1 MLSVSKIVKPPGE
14 KPDEFEQSVSQA
26 LLELEMNSDLKAPL
40 RELHIRGA
48 KECDFNGK
56 KVIIIFVPV
65 PQLRQ
70 YQKIQVRLI
79 RELEKKFSG
88 KHVVFVAQ
96 RRILPKPK
104 PKVVSKYKQKRPY
117 SRTLT
122 SVHNAI
128 LDDLCYPAEIV
139 GKRTRVKLDG
149 SHLIKVHLDKTQQT
163 NVEHKLDTFS
173 AVYKKLCGKEV
184 VFEFPDYML

>member
-14 KPDEFEQSVSQA
+14 KPDEFEQNVSQA
-26 LLELEMNSDLKAPL
+26 LLELEMNSDLKGHL

-56 KVIIIFVPV
+56 KVIIVFVPV

-70 YQKIQVRLI
+70 YQRIQVRLI

-139 GKRTRVKLDG
+139 GKRTRVRLDG
-149 SHLIKVHLDKTQQT
+149 SHLIKVQLDKNQQT

-184 VFEFPDYML
+184 VFEFPEYML